1 MPRGTRLRSAQVLT
15 LLAVAVVGARAARAQ
30 EPEVAQEQP
39 ELLVDTPV
47 DEIVSLAFSPD
58 GALLAAGGEDAALV
72 WDMQTGQLVHRVEQ
86 AAGARVSVAFSPDG
100 HLLATAGDDG
110 RVRLWDTATWKRL
123 RTLQARVGN
132 LETVA
137 FGPDGSQVGCGG
149 EEEGEAVIRVLDV
162 ATGEEVRCLTGFS
175 DQRVRDLAFSPDG
188 RLLASAGWDGMVRL
202 WDTGTGEE
210 TAQCRPDQFGVES
223 VAFSPDGKLLLS
235 CGTGGMVRGWQL
247 PALQEVFAEPT
258 RPTDLPRDL
267 RLCSMYCV
275 AFSPKGETFAAAGSD
290 GMIRIFESAGG
301 GEVRTLTEPA
311 SQVEVYAVA
320 FSPRGRLLAS
330 GASEGGLVRLWNL
343 DTGRWLL
350 VMQPLGEGGWVS
362 YTPEGYCVCSPGAE
376 QHLHWRLPFAAFS
389 GQYLSPDRVKQA
401 LRLPE

>member
-1 MPRGTRLRSAQVLT
+1 VT
-15 LLAVAVVGARAARAQ
+15 
-30 EPEVAQEQP
+30 QEQP
-39 ELLVDTPV
+39 ELVVDTPV
-47 DEIVSLAFSPD
+47 DEIVTLAFSPD

-72 WDMQTGQLVHRVEQ
+72 WDMQTGCLLHRSDQ
-86 AAGARVSVAFSPDG
+86 ATGRVSVAFSPNG
-100 HLLATAGDDG
+100 QLLGTATGS

-123 RTLQARVGN
+123 KTLQAHAGI
-132 LETVA
+132 LEAVA
-137 FGPDGSQVGCGG
+137 FSPDGSRIGAGG
-149 EEEGEAVIRVLDV
+149 QEEEGEAVVQVWDV

-175 DQRVRDLAFSPDG
+175 DQRVRGLAFSPDG
-188 RLLASAGWDGMVRL
+188 RLLASAGWDGMVGL
-202 WDTGTGEE
+202 WDMATGEE

-267 RLCSMYCV
+267 RLCTMYCV
-275 AFSPKGETFAAAGSD
+275 AFSPKGEAFATGGSD
-290 GMIRIFESAGG
+290 GIRIFESAGG

-311 SQVEVYAVA
+311 GDVEVYAVA
-320 FSPRGRLLAS
+320 FSPRGGLLAS
-330 GASEGGLVRLWNL
+330 GASKGGLVRLWNL
-343 DTGRWLL
+343 GTGRWVLA
-350 VMQPLGEGGWVS
+350 MQPLGEGGWVS
-362 YTPEGYCVCSPGAE
+362 YTLEGYCVCSPGAE